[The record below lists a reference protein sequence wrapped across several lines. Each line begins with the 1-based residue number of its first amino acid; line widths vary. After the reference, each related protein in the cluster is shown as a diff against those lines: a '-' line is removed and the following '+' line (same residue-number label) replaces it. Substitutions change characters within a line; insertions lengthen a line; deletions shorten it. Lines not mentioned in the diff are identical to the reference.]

1 MVYKFVSV
9 DQVISKVL
17 ADLDIKE
24 ESIRVSDLIEWAS
37 EAIEK
42 IGSVRQFNRKISGI
56 DKTPFLTIVG
66 HQAAFPN
73 DLHKLNQVMYSATG
87 AGGWL
92 PMTIAT
98 GSFSV
103 FNNNVNNSYATAVQ
117 GSVQSVSNIDMV
129 KLVMSIYDITY
140 PEAITFISDP
150 VNSSSLDSINF
161 LISKSPL
168 SNVNNNTFTLKYAI
182 KPGFIITSMPTG
194 FLKISYDAMYTDQN
208 GYPMIPDMISY
219 IEAIYWYI
227 LMKLKYPEYLGG
239 RLNREVYYDIRRSWN
254 FYCKQAYGEA
264 MMPNEDEMET
274 IKNNWNRLIP
284 DMNANFNSYDTLG
297 DPQNIRNL
305 NRR

>member
-1 MVYKFVSV
+1 
-9 DQVISKVL
+9 
-17 ADLDIKE
+17 
-24 ESIRVSDLIEWAS
+24 
-37 EAIEK
+37 
-42 IGSVRQFNRKISGI
+42 
-56 DKTPFLTIVG
+56 
-66 HQAAFPN
+66 
-73 DLHKLNQVMYSATG
+73 MYSATG

-103 FNNNVNNSYATAVQ
+103 FNNNVNNAYATAVQ

-129 KLVMSIYDITY
+129 KLVMSIYNIEY
-140 PEAITFISDP
+140 PAAIEFISDP
-150 VNSSSLDSINF
+150 ANASSLDSINF
-161 LISKSPL
+161 LIAKSPL
-168 SNVNNNTFTLKYAI
+168 SNINNNTFTLKYAI
-182 KPGFIITSMPTG
+182 KPGFIMTSMPTG
-194 FLKISYDAMYTDQN
+194 FLKISYDAIYTDQN

-219 IEAIYWYI
+219 VEAIYWYI

>member
-1 MVYKFVSV
+1 MVYKFISS

-24 ESIRVSDLIEWAS
+24 DSVRVSDLVEWAG

-103 FNNNVNNSYATAVQ
+103 FNNNVNNAYATAVQ

-129 KLVMSIYDITY
+129 KLVMSIYNIEY
-140 PEAITFISDP
+140 PAAIEFISDP
-150 VNSSSLDSINF
+150 ANASSLDSINF
-161 LISKSPL
+161 LIAKSPL

-182 KPGFIITSMPTG
+182 KPGFIMTSMPTG
-194 FLKISYDAMYTDQN
+194 FLKISYDAIYTDQN

-219 IEAIYWYI
+219 VEAIYWYI

>member
-1 MVYKFVSV
+1 
-9 DQVISKVL
+9 VISKVL

-66 HQAAFPN
+66 HQAVFPN

-103 FNNNVNNSYATAVQ
+103 FNNNVNNAYATAVQ

-129 KLVMSIYDITY
+129 KLVMSIYNIEY
-140 PEAITFISDP
+140 PAAIEFISDP
-150 VNSSSLDSINF
+150 ANASSLDSINF
-161 LISKSPL
+161 LIAKSPL

-182 KPGFIITSMPTG
+182 KPGFIMTSMPTG
-194 FLKISYDAMYTDQN
+194 FLKISYDAIYTDQN

-219 IEAIYWYI
+219 VEAIYWYI